1 MAWIKAIE
9 FADEIVKMVVGEY
22 IAAVEM
28 QMEQIKRF
36 DQKLQEISQRPE
48 YAAKVA
54 AYSVLRGIQTLGAL
68 TIIAAAGDLRQYGQ
82 APQFMA
88 ALVNKVVLS
97 TLMTSFLRSVPE
109 TSH

>member
-1 MAWIKAIE
+1 
-9 FADEIVKMVVGEY
+9 
-22 IAAVEM
+22 M

-36 DQKLQEISQRPE
+36 DQKVEEVSQRPL
-48 YAAKVA
+48 YATKVA

-68 TIIAAAGDLRQYGQ
+68 TIIAEGGDLRQYGQ

-97 TLMTSFLRSVPE
+97 RLTTSFLRNVPE
-109 TSH
+109 TLR